1 MKNLTNELH
10 TVWATPT
17 LKAKIDAMTKLIES
31 SHAKKETKQKALRQL
46 HSLRLPSKVDAF
58 ASNYM
63 LSGEG
68 MKV

>member
-1 MKNLTNELH
+1 MKNLSNELH
-10 TVWATPT
+10 TVWAAAT
-17 LKAKIDAMTKLIES
+17 LVGKIDAMNKLIEN

-46 HSLRLPSKVDAF
+46 HSLRLPSKIDTF